1 MPPTPAWRTV
11 DRSLEAR
18 GPKRALRLLET
29 PPWVG
34 WRTKSESS
42 RAIRWVQTYLPVPV
56 GYRAGEPIKLAGFQ
70 QKIIR
75 SLYDS
80 LATFVSIPAA
90 NGKSTL
96 LAGAAI
102 ERLCRGDAY
111 AEVDVLATKREQAAI
126 VVETAKRFVE
136 LVPELSELCSW
147 YANPGVLEFRPTGS
161 RMMAHPAR
169 LSSLQGLNFSLAI
182 VDEVGFAQD
191 ELIEALIARLAKR
204 PDAHLIGIGTPGFE
218 PNILHRIREESLAG
232 ELPAGVDYLEWSAP
246 PGAELMDR
254 RAWRAANP
262 GIAAGFMAE
271 TALGVQAELMP
282 EATFRTYHLG
292 QWVEQAAGWLPP
304 GAWAA
309 CPMAPPPPDGAEIV
323 IAVWGTYKRTLAIVG
338 AALDG
343 SVFHVWAAET
353 PSDEQVS
360 QVLELALDRWDVREI
375 VHPSRIRGRL
385 FAELGTRGFPLRP
398 WGGGAELEAASANEL
413 YRGILEQRIAHDHD
427 GLVETHMDALA
438 ARTAVD
444 GSLRLS
450 PPEDGRPT
458 DAAFAAR
465 AAWWRAFEL
474 AGDAGPIAIY

>member
-1 MPPTPAWRTV
+1 M
-11 DRSLEAR
+11 
-18 GPKRALRLLET
+18 
-29 PPWVG
+29 
-34 WRTKSESS
+34 
-42 RAIRWVQTYLPVPV
+42 
-56 GYRAGEPIKLAGFQ
+56 KLAGFQ
-70 QKIIR
+70 REIIR
-75 SLYDS
+75 TLYDS

-136 LVPELSELCSW
+136 LSPMLAELCVW
-147 YANPGVLEFRPTGS
+147 YANPGILEFRPTGS
-161 RMMAHPAR
+161 RLAAHPAR

-182 VDEVGFAQD
+182 VDEVGFSAD

-204 PDAHLIGIGTPGFE
+204 PDARLIGIGTPGFE
-218 PNILHRIREESLAG
+218 PNILHRIREEHLAG
-232 ELPAGVDYLEWSAP
+232 ELPSGVSYLEWSAP
-246 PGAELMDR
+246 AGAELMDR
-254 RAWRAANP
+254 RAWRQANP
-262 GIAAGFMAE
+262 GIAAGFMNE

-309 CPMAPPPPDGAEIV
+309 CPMAPSPPDGAEVV
-323 IAVWGTYKRTLAIVG
+323 IAVWGTYKRTLAIEA

-343 SVFHVWAAET
+343 SVFHVWAAEA
-353 PSDEQVS
+353 PSDEQVAR
-360 QVLELALDRWDVREI
+360 VLELCLDRWEVREI
-375 VHPSRIRGRL
+375 TYPSRIRSRL
-385 FAELGTRGFPLRP
+385 FGELGRQGMPLEP
-398 WGGGAELEAASANEL
+398 WGGGAELEAQSANEL
-413 YRGILEQRIAHDHD
+413 YRAVLEGRIAHDHD
-427 GLVETHMDALA
+427 GLVETHMDSVA

-450 PPEDGRPT
+450 QPEDGRPT
-458 DAAFAAR
+458 DAAFAVR

-474 AGDAGPIAIY
+474 AGEPGALAIY